1 MPDTLDFQQIL
12 ASPTATFEEGLRFFN
27 GEGLMNQ
34 TLKQLARDLDSRGI
48 AYAIIGAVALN
59 QHGYKRFT
67 SDIDVLL
74 TKEGLAQFQTE
85 LVGRGYRPAFPGA
98 TRKFRATGENV
109 PIEIIT
115 SGEFPGDGKPKAVVF
130 PDPAQAR
137 VEIDG
142 VQTVPLETLV
152 ELKLASGSSDLGRL
166 KDLADVQELIRAL
179 NLDVA
184 FANKLDDSV
193 RPVYLRL
200 WNAVENS
207 RQNPD
212 APDAEREG

>member
-1 MPDTLDFQQIL
+1 MPDFQQVL
-12 ASPTATFEEGLRFFN
+12 QNPTATFEEGLRFFN
-27 GEGLMNQ
+27 GSGLVNQ
-34 TLKQLARDLDSRGI
+34 TLKQLARDLEERGI
-48 AYAIIGAVALN
+48 DYAVIGAIALN

-74 TKEGLAQFQTE
+74 TKNGLQKFQNE

-98 TRKFRATGENV
+98 TRKFRATSENV

-130 PDPAQAR
+130 PDPTEVR

-142 VQTVPLETLV
+142 IQTVALETLV

-166 KDLADVQELIRAL
+166 KDLADVQELIRVL
-179 NLDVA
+179 NLEAA
-184 FANKLDDSV
+184 FSDRLNASV
-193 RPVYLRL
+193 RAVYLQLRDAL
-200 WNAVENS
+200 ENS
-207 RQNPD
+207 RQNSE
-212 APDAEREG
+212 APDAERE